1 MDVISDV
8 LRSAQLTTLFYG
20 RWELGAPWAIHVRR
34 KPTSS
39 FYVLAR
45 GRARLTLGDRAL
57 GERALGDR
65 ALGDRALGDRATGER
80 TKGNRATGEQTPGSL
95 SLSAG
100 DVVLVPR
107 GSAHVLDDGSRSK
120 PPTRRHRAAIDS
132 EVLGQSTRLGGD
144 GPQSSLVAGCF
155 RFASGEHPL
164 LRALPPTIHL
174 RSDDARGDRRLAT
187 AVELMVTESA
197 ARGPGSELILGRLAD
212 VLLAQ
217 ALRVLSTATEGPG
230 WRALADPQIGRAL
243 QLLHARFGEPWTVAG
258 LGTAVGMS
266 RSGLA
271 ARFRDLVGETPS
283 SYLARV
289 RMAKAAGWL
298 RETNES
304 VEQIATRVGYES
316 TPAFRKAF
324 KRHHGEGPGEYRR
337 FA

>member
-20 RWELGAPWAIHVRR
+20 RWELGAPWAIHVRQ

-45 GRARLTLGDRAL
+45 GRARLTVGTA
-57 GERALGDR
+57 A
-65 ALGDRALGDRATGER
+65 ATEHR
-80 TKGNRATGEQTPGSL
+80 PRSL
-95 SLSAG
+95 SVSAG

-107 GSAHVLDDGSRSK
+107 GAAHVLDDGSCSK
-120 PPTRRHRAAIDS
+120 PPTRRHHAAIDS
-132 EVLGQSTRLGGD
+132 EALEQSTRLGGS
-144 GPQSSLVAGCF
+144 GPRCSLIVGCF
-155 RFASGEHPL
+155 RFASSEHPL
-164 LRALPPTIHL
+164 LRALPRAIHL
-174 RSDDARGDRRLAT
+174 RSDDARSDRRLAT

-217 ALRVLSTATEGPG
+217 ALRVLSTDTEGPG
-230 WRALADPQIGRAL
+230 WKALADPQVGRAL
-243 QLLHARFGEPWTVAG
+243 QLVHARFAEPWTVAS

-271 ARFRDLVGETPS
+271 ARFRELVDETPS
-283 SYLARV
+283 SYLARI
-289 RMAKAAGWL
+289 RMAKAASML
-298 RETNES
+298 RETNDS
-304 VEQIATRVGYES
+304 VEEIAGQVGYES

-324 KRHHGEGPGEYRR
+324 KRHHGEGPGEHRR
-337 FA
+337 RVTVER